1 MLAINGRLGASSRT
15 KPIRTIVRLK
25 SMARP
30 IDGQGRQAVVLSSIE
45 ISGFEKAETA
55 LSERDA
61 QLRARRDIA
70 PNGDLP
76 RYC

>member
-1 MLAINGRLGASSRT
+1 MLAIN
-15 KPIRTIVRLK
+15 
-25 SMARP
+25 
-30 IDGQGRQAVVLSSIE
+30 GQGRQAVVLSSIE
-45 ISGFEKAETA
+45 ISGIEKAETA
-55 LSERDA
+55 LPERDA